1 MKILVTGGNGFVGQN
16 LVKRLLNDNHQVTI
30 TATSKTNLNVHRT
43 LFSTFEGIN
52 WRYVYDQD
60 IVFHQMA
67 NNDTRCMDKE
77 EMFRANLIGP
87 IKLFTKAASGGCK
100 KFIYASTTAIYGNSP
115 APYTEETT
123 LQPLNPYAESKL
135 KFDEFAKNFA
145 KENNVL
151 VVGLRYC
158 NVYGPG
164 EEHKGR
170 MMSQVGQILKTM
182 IAKKSP
188 TLFKYGEQ
196 KRDWCYIKDIVDAN
210 MLAVNAK
217 ESGIYNIGSGHSWTF
232 NEIVNF
238 ADKAICEKEGIQKN
252 ISNGHLWREWTSPSY
267 IDCPFPESYQSYTE
281 CDITKARNGFDYNPK
296 YDLKTGIEE
305 YIKYL
310 SPPFSFPS

>member
-30 TATSKTNLNVHRT
+30 TATSKTNLDVHRT
-43 LFSTFEGIN
+43 LFSTMEGIN

-67 NNDTRCMDKE
+67 NNDTRCMDAE

-87 IKLFTKAASGGCK
+87 VKLFTKAASGGCK
-100 KFIYASTTAIYGNSP
+100 KFIYASTTAVYGNSP
-115 APYTEETT
+115 APYTEETI

-164 EEHKGR
+164 EEHKGK
-170 MMSQVGQILKTM
+170 MMSQVGQILRTM
-182 IAKKSP
+182 LAKKSP
-188 TLFKYGEQ
+188 ILFKYGEQ
-196 KRDWCYIKDIVDAN
+196 KRDWCYVKDIVDAN
-210 MLAVNAK
+210 MLATNAK
-217 ESGIYNIGSGHSWTF
+217 ESGIYNIGSSNSWTF
-232 NEIVNF
+232 NEIVQI
-238 ADKAICEKEGIQKN
+238 ADKAICTKQGIKTD
-252 ISNGHLWREWTSPSY
+252 GGYPWREWGSASY
-267 IDCPFPESYQSYTE
+267 IECPFPESYQSHTE
-281 CDITKARNGFDYNPK
+281 CDITKARNGFGYNPK
-296 YDLKTGIEE
+296 YDLKAGIEAYLE
-305 YIKYL
+305 HLTPKYTID
-310 SPPFSFPS
+310 